1 MNDITVL
8 MPTSPV
14 PSNPSTE
21 IIENTIASVR
31 YHLPEAPI
39 LILMDGMRQEQW
51 ERSDTRRNYREF
63 KDNLILAMSKDERV
77 YFTEFSKHTHQAE
90 MTRYILGGVGAPLV
104 LFVEHDTPLVR
115 QPIDWDGI
123 GRTILSGWVNYV
135 RFHHIDHWE
144 PLHEYLM
151 RGKID
156 PCGVP
161 LIKTV
166 QWSQRPHVAST
177 AFYRELMKQF
187 RPGCRTMIE
196 DFIYDYVA
204 EGPWEKY
211 KLAIYAPMEG
221 GIQRSLH
228 TDARGSDP
236 KFPMEF

>member
-1 MNDITVL
+1 MSGITIL

-31 YHLPEAPI
+31 YHLPEAKI
-39 LILMDGMRQEQW
+39 IIMVDGMRREQW
-51 ERSDTRRNYREF
+51 ERSDTRKRYDEF
-63 KDNLILAMSKDERV
+63 KSRLNRSNDPHVQLNVFPIH
-77 YFTEFSKHTHQAE
+77 FHQAE
-90 MTRYILGGVGAPLV
+90 MTRSVLGEVKTPLV

-115 QPIDWDGI
+115 LSIDWGGI
-123 GRTILSGWVNYV
+123 ERTILSGWVNYV
-135 RFHHIDHWE
+135 RFHHSNHWE

-177 AFYRELMKQF
+177 LFYQELMKQF

-211 KLAIYAPMEG
+211 KLAIYAPTEG

-228 TDARGSDP
+228 TDARGSDS